1 MKKLMSG
8 LIVVMTVSIAGFF
21 QPAFVTGEM
30 PGTKPNAAT
39 DVPTQPAG
47 APADNTKR
55 NLRDRDDTTL
65 TPPDQAEGSTND
77 VEVTRRIRKAIM
89 ADKSLS
95 TNAQNIKIITLNG
108 QVTLRGPV
116 ENAGEKQTVQAKAE
130 HVAGARNVKSE
141 LEIKRP

>member
-1 MKKLMSG
+1 MKQFKSG

-21 QPAFVTGEM
+21 QPAFVSGEM
-30 PGTKPNAAT
+30 PGTKANAAV
-39 DVPTQPAG
+39 DVPAQPND

-55 NLRDRDDTTL
+55 NKRDREDTTL
-65 TPPDQAEGSTND
+65 TPPDQADGSAND
-77 VEVTRRIRKAIM
+77 VEVTRRIRRAIM

-95 TNAQNIKIITLNG
+95 TNAHNIKIITLNG

-116 ENAGEKQTVQAKAE
+116 ENAGEKQAVLGKAE